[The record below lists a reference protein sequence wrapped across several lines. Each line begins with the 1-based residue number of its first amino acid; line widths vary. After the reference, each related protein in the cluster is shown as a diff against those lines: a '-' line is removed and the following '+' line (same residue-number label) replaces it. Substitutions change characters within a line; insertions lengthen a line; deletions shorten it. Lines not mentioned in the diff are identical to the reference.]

1 MSTLFAARDLLQDCD
16 LFYSHMGHTE
26 QINKVIYKAQSAM
39 LGVTSVVKHLL
50 KMDAEEDFFIVHNA
64 VIINITITITIN
76 ITVSICG
83 SKVVVRMDDS
93 IYETPTKTN
102 QVTPLSF
109 KMKAASTQHYKLK
122 NRDNIS
128 ES

>member
-39 LGVTSVVKHLL
+39 LEVTSVVKHLL

-64 VIINITITITIN
+64 VIIIITITITIN

-109 KMKAASTQHYKLK
+109 KMKAASIQYYKLK
-122 NRDNIS
+122 NRDHIS